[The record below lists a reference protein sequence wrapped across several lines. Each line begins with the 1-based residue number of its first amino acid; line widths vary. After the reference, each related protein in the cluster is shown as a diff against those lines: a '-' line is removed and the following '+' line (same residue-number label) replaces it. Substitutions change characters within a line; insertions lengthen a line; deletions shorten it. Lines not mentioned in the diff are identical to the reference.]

1 MGGGKARRLIGFSVG
16 GGFRGVV
23 ADVNVVPLIDILLVL
38 LVIFMIIPRHQS
50 GLDARLPRPAV
61 GKTVQPVP
69 VVVQVLADG
78 TLSINQG
85 PVSSE
90 ALAQRLGEIVKYR
103 ADRTVFVR
111 GDSTVE
117 FSRIA
122 SVIDAI
128 NAAGLAPVGLLTQ
141 ELESGHKTS

>member
-1 MGGGKARRLIGFSVG
+1 MGFSVG

-38 LVIFMIIPRHQS
+38 LVIFMIILHHQA
-50 GLDARLPRPAV
+50 GLDARIPRSAV
-61 GKTVQPVP
+61 GTTVRPVP
-69 VVVQVLADG
+69 VVVVQVLADG
-78 TLSINQG
+78 TLRINQD

-90 ALAQRLGEIVKYR
+90 ALARRLGEIFKFR
-103 ADRTVFVR
+103 ADHTIFVR
-111 GDSTVE
+111 GDSTGE

-128 NAAGLAPVGLLTQ
+128 NAAGLAPVALLTP
-141 ELESGHKTS
+141 ELELGR